1 LWLAFLQQTGLGG
14 VRMTAIRGSDTS
26 VLVGRQRI
34 DWADLRVFLAV
45 AETGSFSGAA
55 KVLGLTQPTV
65 SRRLD
70 ELEARLNA
78 QLVIRGVSGVTL
90 TEAGDLIRDH
100 VVTMERSAQ
109 AIERLALSRDK
120 RDEGRVRIAAPD
132 GLAAF
137 LLAPRLPEFQREN
150 PKIAISLDAGL
161 WPQDEVRSEVDI
173 SLQFDENRHNENVA
187 TRLATYHYCLFASPD
202 YVRLYGR
209 PRTLAEVADHRVID
223 MTAHT
228 RQPET
233 WHPKAAA
240 LQKLWNSQIET
251 NSSAVVMV
259 AVRGGAGIA
268 ALPTVALTVAPEL
281 VMIGDTPLAKL
292 TLWLVHHADAAKTE
306 RLRRVIAWLN
316 QVFDNRENPWYRE
329 EFVPPSEFLHQ
340 IEANESRPERRSAAP
355 APSVLRKRE
364 AG

>member
-1 LWLAFLQQTGLGG
+1 
-14 VRMTAIRGSDTS
+14 MTAIRGSDTS
-26 VLVGRQRI
+26 VLIGRQRV

-55 KVLGLTQPTV
+55 KLLGLTQPTV

-78 QLVIRGVSGVTL
+78 QLVLRGVNGVSL

-120 RDEGRVRIAAPD
+120 RDEGRVRISAPD

-137 LLAPRLPEFQREN
+137 LLAPRIAEFQREN

-161 WPQDEVRSEVDI
+161 WPQDQLRSEIDL
-173 SLQFDENRHNENVA
+173 SLQFDENKHHENVA
-187 TRLATYHYCLFASPD
+187 TRLASYHYALFASPD
-202 YVRLYGR
+202 YVQMYGK
-209 PRTLAEVADHRVID
+209 PRTLAEVADHRVIQ
-223 MTAHT
+223 MTAQT
-228 RQPET
+228 RQPEN

-240 LQKLWNSQIET
+240 LQKLSNSQIET
-251 NSSAVVMV
+251 NSSAVVVV
-259 AVRGGAGIA
+259 AVRAGAGIA
-268 ALPTVALTVAPEL
+268 ALPTAALTFAPEL
-281 VMIGDTPLAKL
+281 VMIGDAPMAKL
-292 TLWLVHHADAAKTE
+292 TLWLVHHADAAKAE
-306 RLRRVIAWLN
+306 RLRRVIDWLKH
-316 QVFDNRENPWYRE
+316 VFDNRENPWYRE
-329 EFVPPSEFLHQ
+329 EFVPPSEFLPY
-340 IEANESRPERRSAAP
+340 IEANQSRPEWTDAIPTPTSMRR
-355 APSVLRKRE
+355 RE